1 MLDLSI
7 LKKLSNLNVL
17 IVEDDEMTS
26 YALKQSLILHC
37 HHVDVANNGMLGFEM
52 FETNRHDVVIADINL
67 PEMNGL
73 EMVAA
78 MHSIAPHL
86 PVIIMTSYDNSE
98 NIAESIHQR
107 AYSYL
112 RKPIQIN
119 DLQTTLLMATK
130 DICIHCV
137 SLHDNY
143 TYDIEHKLLKNAG
156 KTITLTKSER
166 ELLHLLVL
174 NINQTIDYLTI
185 ENYVWKEKSM
195 SIQSLRMCIK
205 KIRNKTYPEIIEN
218 VSGYGYRVT
227 SS

>member
-1 MLDLSI
+1 MLDINI
-7 LKKLSNLNVL
+7 LKKLATIYVL

-26 YALKQSLILHC
+26 YALKQSLIMHC
-37 HHVDVANNGMLGFEM
+37 RRVDVANNGMSGFEM
-52 FETNRHDVVIADINL
+52 FEKNRHDVVIADINL

-78 MHSIAPHL
+78 MHTIAPHL
-86 PVIIMTSYDNSE
+86 PVIIITSYDNSE

-112 RKPIQIN
+112 RKPIQID

-130 DICIHCV
+130 DICTHCIT
-137 SLHDNY
+137 LQNNF
-143 TYDIEHKLLKNAG
+143 TYDIEHKLLKQAEKN
-156 KTITLTKSER
+156 IVLTKSER
-166 ELLHLLVL
+166 ELLHLLIL
-174 NINQTIDYLTI
+174 NINQIIDYVTI

-195 SIQSLRMCIK
+195 SIQSLRMCVK

-218 VSGYGYRVT
+218 ISGYGYRVL

>member
-1 MLDLSI
+1 MLDLRI
-7 LKKLSNLNVL
+7 LKKLANLNVL

-37 HHVDVANNGMLGFEM
+37 HHVDVANHGIRGFEM
-52 FETNRHDVVIADINL
+52 FERNRYDVVIADINL

-78 MHSIAPHL
+78 MHRIAPHL
-86 PVIIMTSYDNSE
+86 PVIIITSYDNSD

-112 RKPIQIN
+112 RKPIQID

-130 DICIHCV
+130 DICTRCV
-137 SLHDNY
+137 VLHNNF
-143 TYDIEHKLLKNAG
+143 TYDIEHKLLKQAE
-156 KTITLTKSER
+156 KTIVLTKSEG

-185 ENYVWKEKSM
+185 ENYVWKDKSM
-195 SIQSLRMCIK
+195 SIQSLRVCIK

-218 VSGYGYRVT
+218 ISGYGYRVT